1 MPKQNAP
8 KQNAPKHKQ
17 TAARKAGNRTEAPA
31 AFAPLVN
38 GPDIEQVAEAGQR
51 SLATLAQM
59 HSRAFRDA
67 LKFNAELL
75 DFARRRV
82 AADIQATDRLVHCE
96 SVTEAMDALG
106 EFYQGAFRDY
116 AEETTALARLGTALG
131 AESTGELAAEAAR
144 VSGKK
149 QR

>member
-8 KQNAPKHKQ
+8 KQNTPKHEQ
-17 TAARKAGNRTEAPA
+17 PAARKADNRAEAPT
-31 AFAPLVN
+31 AFPPLVN

-51 SLATLAQM
+51 SLATLAQL

-82 AADIQATDRLVHCE
+82 AADIQATDRLAHCE
-96 SVTEAMDALG
+96 SVTEAMDALS

-116 AEETTALARLGTALG
+116 AEETTALARLGTMFG
-131 AESTGELAAEAAR
+131 AENTEEMVAGVAQ
-144 VSGKK
+144 VSSKK
-149 QR
+149 QG